1 MLLGP
6 MAIVISVISMGM
18 KNDRILRILG
28 VLSCILWAAYF
39 IVGGHYSGAA
49 MNILAVLMISA
60 GLLGWATSGRA
71 LMWLGIST
79 IPVSLG
85 AVIAGSMQLLATL
98 PFLGSSMMNIGMV
111 CMAGRQLTLSL
122 IAGQITWGAYAFLT
136 EAWSSLWM
144 ALISLGALAWREYS
158 GARSSKASEEQCAI
172 ETLT

>member
-18 KNDRILRILG
+18 KNDRILRMLG
-28 VLSCILWAAYF
+28 VLSCIFWAAYF

-49 MNILAVLMISA
+49 MNILAVLMITA
-60 GLLGWATSGRA
+60 GLLGWATFGRT

-111 CMAGRQLTLSL
+111 CMAGRQLTTAL
-122 IAGQITWGAYAFLT
+122 IAGQITWGSFAFLS
-136 EAWSSLWM
+136 EAWSSFWM
-144 ALISLGALAWREYS
+144 AIISLGALAWREYS
-158 GARSSKASEEQCAI
+158 ASRSSRITKKEILVENVA
-172 ETLT
+172 